1 MNEGRCKKK
10 ERSFYAPQALGAQVN
25 LCEGKRYGCVRR
37 EESSSGDS
45 RYGRTPQECPPF
57 AKTKPQRV
65 GHPRK
70 KTKSELFGRG
80 GHPPANQ

>member
-1 MNEGRCKKK
+1 MNEGRGKKK

-45 RYGRTPQECPPF
+45 PVWEDTPRVPTVCKNKT
-57 AKTKPQRV
+57 AKSRPSPEKDKV
-65 GHPRK
+65 GIIR
-70 KTKSELFGRG
+70 
-80 GHPPANQ
+80 